1 MERVEKSKII
11 KMKKLLL
18 LLLIL
23 VPMMVSAQWTYETVD
38 NGFDESYKIAY
49 TKRVSGAWLKLEN
62 VDGDIIL
69 YIQGIF
75 FCDDDDT
82 EVDISFM
89 VAGKWQKYNGTGLV
103 SNDQTTVSIE
113 PNMLTS
119 GMLDDF
125 KAATS
130 VKIRIRQ
137 TYCDEQIFEFNMSG
151 STKALNYMK

>member
-1 MERVEKSKII
+1 
-11 KMKKLLL
+11 MKN
-18 LLLIL
+18 LLLIIVL
-23 VPMMVSAQWTYETVD
+23 LCSVSAQSQWAYETVD
-38 NGFDESYKIAY
+38 NGFDEAYKIAY
-49 TKRVSGAWLKLEN
+49 TKRVSGAFLKLEN
-62 VDGDIIL
+62 VDGNIIL

-82 EVDISFM
+82 EVDISYM
-89 VAGKWQKYNGTGLV
+89 VEGKWEKYNGTGLV
-103 SNDQTTVSIE
+103 SNDQTTVFLE
-113 PNMLTS
+113 PNMFTS
-119 GMLDDF
+119 GMLEDF

>member
-1 MERVEKSKII
+1 
-11 KMKKLLL
+11 MKN
-18 LLLIL
+18 LLLIIVL
-23 VPMMVSAQWTYETVD
+23 LCSVSAQAQWTYETVD

-49 TKRVSGAWLKLEN
+49 TKRVSGAFLKLEN

-103 SNDQTTVSIE
+103 SNDQTTVFIE

-137 TYCDEQIFEFNMSG
+137 TYCDEQIYEYNMAG
-151 STKALNYMK
+151 STKALNFMK

>member
-1 MERVEKSKII
+1 
-11 KMKKLLL
+11 MKN
-18 LLLIL
+18 LLLIIVL
-23 VPMMVSAQWTYETVD
+23 LCSVSAQSQWAYETVD
-38 NGFDESYKIAY
+38 NGFDEAYKIAY
-49 TKRVSGAWLKLEN
+49 TKRVSGAFLKLEN
-62 VDGDIIL
+62 VDGEVIL
-69 YIQGIF
+69 YLQGIF

-89 VAGKWQKYNGTGLV
+89 VAGKWEKYNGTGLV
-103 SNDQTTVSIE
+103 SNDQTTVFIE

-119 GMLDDF
+119 GMLEDF

-151 STKALNYMK
+151 STKALNFIK

>member
-1 MERVEKSKII
+1 
-11 KMKKLLL
+11 MKN
-18 LLLIL
+18 LLLIIVL
-23 VPMMVSAQWTYETVD
+23 LCSVSAQAQWTYETVD

-49 TKRVSGAWLKLEN
+49 TKRVSGAFLKLEN

-89 VAGKWQKYNGTGLV
+89 VAGKWQKYNSTGLV
-103 SNDQTTVSIE
+103 SNDQTTVFIE

-119 GMLDDF
+119 GMLEDF

-137 TYCDEQIFEFNMSG
+137 TYCDEQIYEYNMSG
-151 STKALNYMK
+151 STKALNFMK